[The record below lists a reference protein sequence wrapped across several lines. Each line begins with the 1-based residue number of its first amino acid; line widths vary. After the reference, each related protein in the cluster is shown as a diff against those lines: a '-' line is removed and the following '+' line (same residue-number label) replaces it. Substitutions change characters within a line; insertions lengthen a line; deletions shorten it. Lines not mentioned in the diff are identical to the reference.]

1 MFIFA
6 FFYGI
11 NPIDNLLPAKCGVV
25 YGGRA
30 AEIEFCGAPI
40 LDGGKSFLSMIEW
53 TGENERKGS
62 LL

>member
-30 AEIEFCGAPI
+30 AEIKFRGAPI
-40 LDGGKSFLSMIEW
+40 LDGGKSFPP
-53 TGENERKGS
+53 GVGRA
-62 LL
+62 